1 MQIDIEAAKWYLF
14 SIEMCMRMCKPYS
27 FVNITVANTNN
38 LPQKLF
44 TIILFSQH
52 CEDTFSHDSPVLSPF
67 RDFPTCPWPRSPR
80 PSVPAPLMP
89 QYQSTDHTFFLIFTS
104 TSIHTLM
111 HRTDLHR
118 QRHYSLIPDVSS
130 NHTCNKLLSESS

>member
-1 MQIDIEAAKWYLF
+1 MASTKLDTCIVQRSIIDNTKTWEMQIDTEAAKWYLF
-14 SIEMCMRMCKPYS
+14 SIEMCMRMCKPYL

-52 CEDTFSHDSPVLSPF
+52 CEDTFSPDCPVLSPF

-89 QYQSTDHTFFLIFTS
+89 QYQSTDHTFFLNFHKYFHSHSYAQNRFT
-104 TSIHTLM
+104 
-111 HRTDLHR
+111 
-118 QRHYSLIPDVSS
+118 
-130 NHTCNKLLSESS
+130 